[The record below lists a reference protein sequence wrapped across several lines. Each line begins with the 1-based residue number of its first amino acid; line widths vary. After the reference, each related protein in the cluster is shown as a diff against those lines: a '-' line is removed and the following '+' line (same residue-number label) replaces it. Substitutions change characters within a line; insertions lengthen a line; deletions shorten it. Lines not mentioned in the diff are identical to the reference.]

1 MLNPQ
6 IICNLSGVAATED
19 ESTNTDIPE
28 GWVQIKVSRC
38 FSNPKWEAIQDVKQ
52 NLIQQTLLQVPEDQR
67 DVQLANIVIQVEAQY
82 ALLESQTQE
91 FITEEEVVYFA
102 PPESDLQLFE
112 EYNKIRESIGLE
124 KDEIEEEEEEEE
136 EAVTEEAKPEPSEPA
151 KQEEEAEKEEKTS
164 AK

>member
-1 MLNPQ
+1 MLKPQ

-38 FSNPKWEAIQDVKQ
+38 FLNPKWEAIQDVKQ
-52 NLIQQTLLQVPEDQR
+52 YLIQQTLLQVPEEQR
-67 DVQLANIVIQVEAQY
+67 DIQLANIVIQVEAQY
-82 ALLESQTQE
+82 ASLESQTQE
-91 FITEEEVVYFA
+91 YITEEEIVYIA
-102 PPESDLQLFE
+102 PPESDAQLFE

-124 KDEIEEEEEEEE
+124 TEELEEEEQ
-136 EAVTEEAKPEPSEPA
+136 APQVEEAKEQPKS
-151 KQEEEAEKEEKTS
+151 KGGEKTS

>member
-1 MLNPQ
+1 MLKPQ

-38 FSNPKWEAIQDVKQ
+38 FLNPKWEAIQDVKQ
-52 NLIQQTLLQVPEDQR
+52 YLIQQTLLQVPEDQR
-67 DVQLANIVIQVEAQY
+67 DMQLANIVIQVEAQY
-82 ALLESQTQE
+82 APLESQTQE
-91 FITEEEVVYFA
+91 YITEEEIVYIA
-102 PPESDLQLFE
+102 PPESDAQLFE

-124 KDEIEEEEEEEE
+124 TEELEEEEQKEEPPQVQKEVKEE
-136 EAVTEEAKPEPSEPA
+136 PKS
-151 KQEEEAEKEEKTS
+151 KKGEKTS

>member
-1 MLNPQ
+1 MLKPQ

-91 FITEEEVVYFA
+91 FITEEEIVYFA

-136 EAVTEEAKPEPSEPA
+136 EVTKEVKSPEPESL
-151 KQEEEAEKEEKTS
+151 KQEAEAEKEEKTS